1 LPAASKARIVITLLP
16 KRSGMLLATQVMLP
30 IAWPE
35 LPVEFLQVTEVTA
48 ILSVATPERI
58 ALAEVAMML
67 DAG

>member
-1 LPAASKARIVITLLP
+1 
-16 KRSGMLLATQVMLP
+16 MLLATQVMLP